1 MNRTVGTLYVTSL
14 PVGEPDDV
22 TFRMQRILGE
32 VSLIVAVDPHG
43 ARRLL
48 SRYKTPG
55 PVALVSSIASITSTL
70 DTSDAALLLEDWLSC
85 PAASEMAVI
94 QAAIEGGHRVV
105 PLPGPSLPIA
115 SLVASG
121 LPADSLVYLGELP
134 QLPAARRGLLSQVA
148 GEHRTLLALGSL
160 PTLTALL
167 TDLFGMLGDRPLAM
181 VAVSDRG
188 LNEMWRGTLQQAL
201 EPECKL
207 PRQDRCVLVIGG
219 ARAAAVRWDDGRIR
233 AGIRTCLN
241 RGLGVKETSRQ
252 LAGES
257 GWPRRDV
264 YDLAVEIDRFQAGDQ
279 VW

>member
-70 DTSDAALLLEDWLSC
+70 ATSDAALLLEDWLSC
-85 PAASEMAVI
+85 PSASEMAVI

-121 LPADSLVYLGELP
+121 LPADSFVYLGELP
-134 QLPAARRGLLSQVA
+134 PQPAERRGLLSRIA
-148 GEHRTLLALGSL
+148 GERRTLLALESRHRL
-160 PTLTALL
+160 SEHL
-167 TDLFGMLGDRPLAM
+167 TDVFGALGDRPLAL

-201 EPECKL
+201 EPAAKL
-207 PRQDRCVLVIGG
+207 PQKGRCVLVIGG
-219 ARAAAVRWDDGRIR
+219 AREAAVYWDGERLR
-233 AGIRTCLN
+233 AGIRTYLT

-252 LAGES
+252 LAAES

-264 YDLAVEIDRFQAGDQ
+264 YDLAVEIDRFPAEDQ
-279 VW
+279 V

>member
-1 MNRTVGTLYVTSL
+1 MGTLYVASL

-32 VSLIVAVDPHG
+32 VSLIVAVDPRG

-48 SRYKTPG
+48 SGYKTPG

-85 PAASEMAVI
+85 PSASEMAVI

-121 LPADSLVYLGELP
+121 IPADSLVYLGELP

-160 PTLTALL
+160 PTLKAVL

-201 EPECKL
+201 EPAAKL
-207 PRQDRCVLVIGG
+207 PQRGRCVLVIGG
-219 ARAAAVRWDDGRIR
+219 AREAAAYWDEERLR
-233 AGIRTCLN
+233 AGIRTYLT

-252 LAGES
+252 LAAES
-257 GWPRRDV
+257 GWPRREV
-264 YDLAVEIDRFQAGDQ
+264 YDLAVEIDRFPAGDQ